1 MINFMEF
8 VCTLW
13 NLLTLPESDYG
24 ALAFLIKDPT
34 AAGTINYGHVRQ
46 LMEMMHCKKVDRDP
60 ALSAVYLRMRKE
72 LGNSFT
78 IHEFN
83 KWTATNP
90 HVVTPIMMLQLHI
103 RLQIIGEPFW
113 AKLAV
118 QRKEHPEQGQL
129 DYVKKLQHAVID
141 KNEAFKER
149 LAIEKAEQRRLA
161 RRGLGKMGDYR
172 DNVTRKQSVLLSY
185 FNLKSSDNKQRLGR
199 QGKSLSR
206 VIVLDDDGDDDDDI
220 IIAGGQSASGRRRNP
235 GSSNKVAAVDPFME
249 FDIRA
254 KPSVPS
260 SSSGVETS
268 SIQNTIVPSTIAN
281 NDSKPK
287 KVKTIVDARGDN
299 RRRRSSLT
307 LQKPNLVRDAAD
319 NRKKKENKYKQV
331 IKAYRRAK
339 MNEKGDNGSKKKNKS
354 KGAVE
359 PVVDDE
365 NEKSSDS
372 EEEIYYTGA

>member
-1 MINFMEF
+1 
-8 VCTLW
+8 
-13 NLLTLPESDYG
+13 
-24 ALAFLIKDPT
+24 
-34 AAGTINYGHVRQ
+34 
-46 LMEMMHCKKVDRDP
+46 MMHCKKVDRDP

-83 KWTATNP
+83 KWTAANP

-185 FNLKSSDNKQRLGR
+185 FNMKSSDNKQRLGR

-220 IIAGGQSASGRRRNP
+220 VIAGGQSASGRRRNP

-254 KPSVPS
+254 KSSVPS

-268 SIQNTIVPSTIAN
+268 NIQNTVVPSTIAN

-319 NRKKKENKYKQV
+319 KRKKKENKYKQV

-339 MNEKGDNGSKKKNKS
+339 MNEKGDNGSKMKNKS